1 MFIIYLALDLV
12 NDVGSNNAPLARC
25 SLLGHT
31 CSLHRFRVSN
41 RLKHALDRF
50 TNFVVD
56 HFQCMITDSRLERVN
71 R

>member
-12 NDVGSNNAPLARC
+12 NDVGSNNAPLACC
-25 SLLGHT
+25 SLLSHT

-41 RLKHALDRF
+41 RPKHALDRF
-50 TNFVVD
+50 TFIVD
-56 HFQCMITDSRLERVN
+56 HFQCMITDSRLEGVN